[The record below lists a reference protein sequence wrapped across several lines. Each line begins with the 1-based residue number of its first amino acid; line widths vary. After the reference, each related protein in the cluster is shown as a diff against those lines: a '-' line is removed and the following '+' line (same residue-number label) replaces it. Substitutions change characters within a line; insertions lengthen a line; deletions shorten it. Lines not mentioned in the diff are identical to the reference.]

1 MSGIGERYQQE
12 TKYTRED
19 LYGRARQRHRR
30 AAPFKDYE
38 EPLAVIPLPEPEL
51 GGNVDLWE
59 ALRHRRSRR
68 SYNHAVAL
76 RSEVLAALLWATQG
90 ISAGKGEILFR
101 TAPSAGA
108 LYPVE
113 TYLSVRAVETLQPG
127 LYHFR
132 PEHFDLELLKK
143 GDHSRELTAAALAQN
158 MVQQAQVTFIW
169 SAIVARA
176 LWKYEDRA
184 YRYIYLDAGHIAQ
197 NLYLAGE
204 ALGLGVCAIGA
215 LFDDEIN
222 GLFDLDGTDETIV
235 YMATVGVRAR

>member
-12 TKYTRED
+12 TKYSPD
-19 LYGRARQRHRR
+19 VLHGRKRQRHRR
-30 AAPFKDYE
+30 AEPFKEYE
-38 EPLAVIPLPEPEL
+38 EPLAVIPLPEPDFS
-51 GGNVDLWE
+51 GGADLWQ
-59 ALRHRRSRR
+59 AMKHRRSRR
-68 SYNHAVAL
+68 AYSQETAL
-76 RSEVLAALLWATQG
+76 PADVLATLLWATQG
-90 ISAGKGEILFR
+90 ISAGKGEFLFR
-101 TAPSAGA
+101 TSPSAGA

-132 PEHFDLELLKK
+132 PQHFDLEFLKK
-143 GDHSRELTAAALAQN
+143 GDRSRELTAAALAQN
-158 MVQQAQVTFIW
+158 MVQQAHVTFIW
-169 SAIVARA
+169 SAIVARST
-176 LWKYEDRA
+176 WKYEDRA

-222 GLFDLDGTDETIV
+222 RLLDLDGTEETII
-235 YMATVGVRAR
+235 YMAAVGLRER